1 MVGTCLFSRAS
12 TVPNFRLRDVVR
24 RKATELT
31 NIMSIAS
38 AMERCVLRISCGTGS
53 IPVRTCCPGRDT
65 VFPFRAPRFGPNM
78 SSTTMTSPLVI
89 EQPFRW
95 VTATSISSL
104 DPGLMM
110 MFWNLLATCARL
122 MARCVYLS
130 ALSATLSPRT
140 TYYPHSSR
148 SCNDTTPLR

>member
-1 MVGTCLFSRAS
+1 MVVTCLFSRAL
-12 TVPNFRLRDVVR
+12 TVLNFRLQDVVR

-38 AMERCVLRISCGTGS
+38 AMERCVFKISCGTGS
-53 IPVRTCCPGRDT
+53 IPVHTCCPGRDT
-65 VFPFRAPRFGPNM
+65 VFPFRVPRFGPNM
-78 SSTTMTSPLVI
+78 SSAAMTSPLVI

-110 MFWNLLATCARL
+110 MFWNLLASCARQ

-130 ALSATLSPRT
+130 ALSATVVTKDHILPT
-140 TYYPHSSR
+140 FE
-148 SCNDTTPLR
+148 LILQ